1 MVKNSIEDFVHYIRI
16 EKGLSDNTLLA
27 YQRDLTAY
35 LTFLIEQRHINDLS
49 DITREDVVGFM
60 GLMREEGKSARSIA
74 RYMASIRSF
83 HHFLLIDQKSTTDP
97 TTQIAT
103 PKQAQTLPA
112 ILHVDEVD
120 ALLATP
126 DKTTALGLRDA
137 AMLELLYAT
146 GLRVSELITLKLSDL
161 HLNMGFIQT
170 IGKGHKERIIPL
182 GQTATTVINEYLEL
196 SRSQLYREKYKN
208 DTLFLNFHGRPMT
221 RQGFWKNLKKM
232 TLQAGIKKEIT
243 PHTLRHSFATHL
255 LENGADLRSVQE
267 LLGHSDIATTQ
278 IYTHVTKSRLA
289 DVYQQFHPRA

>member
-1 MVKNSIEDFVHYIRI
+1 MKNSIEDFVHYIRI

-60 GLMREEGKSARSIA
+60 GLMKEEGKSARSIA

-196 SRSQLYREKYKN
+196 SRSQLYREN
-208 DTLFLNFHGRPMT
+208 I
-221 RQGFWKNLKKM
+221 KM
-232 TLQAGIKKEIT
+232 I
-243 PHTLRHSFATHL
+243 HCF
-255 LENGADLRSVQE
+255 
-267 LLGHSDIATTQ
+267 
-278 IYTHVTKSRLA
+278 
-289 DVYQQFHPRA
+289 

>member
-1 MVKNSIEDFVHYIRI
+1 MKNSIEDFVHYIRI

-60 GLMREEGKSARSIA
+60 GLMKEEGKSARSIA

-120 ALLATP
+120 ALLATS

>member
-1 MVKNSIEDFVHYIRI
+1 MKTSIEDFLHYIRV
-16 EKGLSDNTLLA
+16 EKGLSDNTMQA

-35 LTFLIEQRHINDLS
+35 LTYLREHRQLTTLA
-49 DITREDVVGFM
+49 DITREDIVGFM
-60 GLMREEGKSARSIA
+60 ALMKTTGKSARSVA

-83 HHFLLIDQKSTTDP
+83 HHFLLIEQKATNDP

-103 PKQAQTLPA
+103 PKQAQHLPD
-112 ILHVDEVD
+112 ILHIDEVA
-120 ALLATP
+120 ALLETP
-126 DKTTALGLRDA
+126 DKTSVLGLRDA

-146 GLRVSELITLKLSDL
+146 GLRVSELITLTLSDL

-170 IGKGHKERIIPL
+170 LGKGHKERIIPL
-182 GQTATTVINEYLEL
+182 GETASHVLTTYLAD
-196 SRSQLYREKYKN
+196 SRPQLTREKYKN
-208 DTLFLNFHGRPMT
+208 DTVFLNFHGQPMT
-221 RQGFWKNLKKM
+221 RQGFWKNLKKL
-232 TLQAGIKKEIT
+232 TLKAGISKEIT

-278 IYTHVTKSRLA
+278 IYTHVTKNRLA

>member
-1 MVKNSIEDFVHYIRI
+1 MKNSIEDFVHYIRI

-60 GLMREEGKSARSIA
+60 GLMKEEGKSARSIA

-103 PKQAQTLPA
+103 PKQVQTLPA

>member
-60 GLMREEGKSARSIA
+60 GLMKEEGKSARSIA

-196 SRSQLYREKYKN
+196 SRPQLYREKYKN

>member
-27 YQRDLTAY
+27 YQRDLTAD

-60 GLMREEGKSARSIA
+60 GLMKEEGKSARSIA

>member
-1 MVKNSIEDFVHYIRI
+1 MKNSIEDFVHYIRI

-60 GLMREEGKSARSIA
+60 GLMKEEGKSARSIA

-196 SRSQLYREKYKN
+196 SRPQLYREKYKN

>member
-60 GLMREEGKSARSIA
+60 GLMKEEGKSARSIA
-74 RYMASIRSF
+74 RDMASIRSF

>member
-60 GLMREEGKSARSIA
+60 GLMKEEGKSARSIA

-120 ALLATP
+120 ALLATS